1 MLSLVFF
8 PGEPSDRHASMPRLR
23 IQLHRDLP
31 QGRTGGGGQHSPC
44 CLRPLPRDSLVDA
57 GRVGTGRTETEPL
70 PGLFALLSYFYFGGA
85 RLLLNASTMTFHFPS
100 TFFRTFRNF
109 PWSLMVW
116 PLASTYDTE

>member
-1 MLSLVFF
+1 MLSLVLY
-8 PGEPSDRHASMPRLR
+8 PGEPGDRHASMPRLR

-31 QGRTGGGGQHSPC
+31 QGRAGGGGQHPPC

-57 GRVGTGRTETEPL
+57 GRVGTG
-70 PGLFALLSYFYFGGA
+70 ALLAYFYFGGA